1 MLAYF
6 LTEKN
11 SWKNKYIFFAFFKVL
26 DLNLIIF
33 KKETFFV
40 SVMGGVSG
48 RYLTSFL
55 DLTKNVGLSE
65 GLFSGRLRHSREQ
78 KISNFGLRLPKN
90 SRNLKKAEKL
100 SKMSCFVMAFSGVLE
115 NNQAYRSQNLLYQN
129 LLYFRL
135 KCAAGAK

>member
-40 SVMGGVSG
+40 SIMVTFINILAC
-48 RYLTSFL
+48 LTL
-55 DLTKNVGLSE
+55 KN
-65 GLFSGRLRHSREQ
+65 
-78 KISNFGLRLPKN
+78 
-90 SRNLKKAEKL
+90 
-100 SKMSCFVMAFSGVLE
+100 
-115 NNQAYRSQNLLYQN
+115 
-129 LLYFRL
+129 
-135 KCAAGAK
+135 